1 MDKQGTNNGPPP
13 MIGVD
18 VGGTHTDV
26 CLSVDGTLTRGK
38 ALTSHDGYSRGILE
52 AIGVAAETVGRS
64 LPEMLGE
71 TETIVAGTTVVT
83 NALTELRGAKA
94 GVLITRGFRDTF
106 RFAGGARQPI
116 YDDHLQ
122 HDPPDLVARE
132 DIIEIDERISPEG
145 VLAPLDEAAVR
156 AAVRELRSR
165 DVVAVAV
172 CYLWSFQ
179 DSSHEQRTRE
189 IILEEWPDALV
200 TLSSEVFSMMREHE
214 RFYTCVFNCFCQP
227 AAHILLDNL
236 VDELRKSGFEGDLSI
251 FAGAGGAIPIELA
264 RRFPVL
270 LLASGPAGGVTGA
283 VHLATAM
290 GHQNLMVGDMGG
302 TSFDTSLVEGLK
314 PTITSRTSVNGI
326 DTGISI
332 VDIISVGAGGG
343 SLAWVDDRGVPQVG
357 PQSAGSM
364 PGPACYGRGGEQA
377 TVTDAA
383 VVAGM
388 IDPDNYLNGRMTLDA
403 SASDRVVQ
411 EFATSFGRNREE
423 GANAILN
430 LTVESM
436 ASALRTVSVERGHDP
451 RRYAM
456 FAYGGT
462 LPLFAA
468 RICERLDMGEVVI
481 PGVSSVFSA
490 YGVLAADFIR
500 RYSRTVELALGPE
513 SSADELSEI
522 RKAMAEAAA
531 EEVADGGLDL
541 RDGTL
546 SWEIS
551 VRFHGQT
558 FEITTPIA
566 DIDSLD
572 LGAVHDEFPA
582 VYEKTYGKGTAWK
595 GSPVVLSGL
604 NLNVSIPRRS
614 PEFAKPPHIE
624 SKVEV
629 VPKAHRLIL
638 QPDGSFTEVPVYE
651 GAEFP
656 ERAAVAGAAIIDE
669 RDTTLVIPVGWVCE
683 RDRFSNYVLKG
694 SGR

>member
-1 MDKQGTNNGPPP
+1 

-26 CLSVDGTLTRGK
+26 CVSVDGTLTRGK
-38 ALTSHDGYSRGILE
+38 ALTTHDGYSRGILE
-52 AIGVAAETVGRS
+52 AIGVAAGTVGRS
-64 LPEMLGE
+64 LGEMLGE

-83 NALTELRGAKA
+83 NALTELRGAKV

-106 RFAGGARQPI
+106 RFAGGARLPV

-132 DIIEIDERISPEG
+132 DIVEIDERVGREG
-145 VLAPLDEAAVR
+145 VLAPLEEEQVR
-156 AAVRELRSR
+156 AAARELRSR
-165 DVVAVAV
+165 GVVAVAV

-179 DSSHEQRTRE
+179 DPAHEERTRE
-189 IILEEWPDALV
+189 LVLEEWPDALV
-200 TLSSEVFSMMREHE
+200 TLSSEVFPMMREHE

-236 VDELRKSGFEGDLSI
+236 VDELRGSGFGGELSI

-264 RRFPVL
+264 RRFPIL
-270 LLASGPAGGVTGA
+270 LLASGPAGGVSGA

-290 GHQNLMVGDMGG
+290 GRRNIMVGDMGG
-302 TSFDTSLVEGLK
+302 TSFDTSLVEDLK
-314 PTITSRTSVNGI
+314 PTISPRTSVIGL

-332 VDIISVGAGGG
+332 VDITSVGAGGG

-364 PGPACYGRGGEQA
+364 PGPACYGRGGDQA

-388 IDPDNYLNGRMTLDA
+388 IDPDNYLNGRMALDA
-403 SASDRVVQ
+403 EASARVVE
-411 EFATSFGRNREE
+411 EFADSFGRTR
-423 GANAILN
+423 GQGVNAILD

-468 RICERLDMGEVVI
+468 RICERLGMDEVVI

-490 YGVLAADFIR
+490 YGVLASDFIR
-500 RYSRTVELALGPE
+500 RYSRTVELALGPDT
-513 SSADELSEI
+513 SAAELGDI
-522 RKAMAEAAA
+522 RRLMVEAAA
-531 EEVADGGLDL
+531 EEVAAGGLDL
-541 RDGTL
+541 ATGTL
-546 SWEIS
+546 DWEIS
-551 VRFHGQT
+551 VRFLGQT
-558 FEITTPIA
+558 FEITTPVE

-572 LGAVHDEFPA
+572 LGTVHDEFPA

-595 GSPVVLSGL
+595 GSPVMLSGL
-604 NLNVSIPRRS
+604 NLNVRIPRRS
-614 PEFAKPPHIE
+614 PAFAAPPGTAAE
-624 SKVEV
+624 RVAT
-629 VPKAHRLIL
+629 PKAQRRML
-638 QPDGSFTEVPVYE
+638 QPEGDFAAVPVYE

-656 ERAAVAGAAIIDE
+656 AGVAVLGPAIIDE
-669 RDTTLVIPVGWVCE
+669 RDTTLVIPAGWSGE
-683 RDRFSNYVLKG
+683 RDRFSSYVLKG
-694 SGR
+694 AGR